1 MEQLIAE
8 GVKNQPVLSMPTQIV
23 PMMSIHKLCCYNM
36 TSLLFNFCAVS
47 TLIRKKSFVS
57 RKKTSFEC
65 RRAVVMAAVEGVRQ
79 TGLKKEERL
88 LYRFRTHAKAALLLD
103 QLTTN

>member
-1 MEQLIAE
+1 M
-8 GVKNQPVLSMPTQIV
+8 PVLLSMPTQIV

-57 RKKTSFEC
+57 RKKRHLSAA
-65 RRAVVMAAVEGVRQ
+65 AVVMAAVEGGRQ
-79 TGLKKEERL
+79 TGLKKRGEIVM
-88 LYRFRTHAKAALLLD
+88 
-103 QLTTN
+103 